1 MDWTTWTDEN
11 ERETMA
17 VDLTREE
24 AMRLFPQFE
33 ARLMHLGEGAM
44 TWRQVD
50 GCNAAEPDYGLYDDE
65 TELCLS
71 SSRGLAMV
79 LLKELK
85 PSMRDL
91 KEFIEEAGV
100 VYLEL
105 LPAFGPGWIGDA
117 ERNELWSYDATEALV
132 GNAHDGFKVVERA
145 EVELKNLGYGPQ
157 LRERGNLHLEELAGD
172 IRSLRDHTGRP
183 DLAKA
188 LAALVVSGERDA
200 ALALAGVRA

>member
-11 ERETMA
+11 ERKTMA

-24 AMRLFPQFE
+24 AMSLFPQLE
-33 ARLMHLGEGAM
+33 ARLQPLGEGTM

-50 GCNAAEPDYGLYDDE
+50 GCNEAEPDYGLYDDE

-71 SSRGLAMV
+71 SSRGLAMM

-91 KEFIEEAGV
+91 KEFIEEAGG

-105 LPAFGPGWIGDA
+105 LPAFGPDWIGDA
-117 ERNELWSYDATEALV
+117 ARNELWSYDATEGAR
-132 GNAHDGFKVVERA
+132 GQRA
-145 EVELKNLGYGPQ
+145 RRLQG
-157 LRERGNLHLEELAGD
+157 RGAG
-172 IRSLRDHTGRP
+172 RGGTEKPRVWSP
-183 DLAKA
+183 A
-188 LAALVVSGERDA
+188 SGERPA
-200 ALALAGVRA
+200 PP